1 MKNNNKMKKNNLLDW
16 ENSYLN
22 KDNFIFYPHEEI
34 IRFISKYIKKRIG
47 LNKFKFIDQNE
58 SKPKI
63 LDIGCGIGRHV
74 KLCNEFNLDAY
85 GFDLSSEAIKVAK
98 NNFINSDLKDLSNR
112 VVAADIRN
120 LPYKNNFFNYMI
132 SHGVLDSMHYDIALE
147 GIIELHKK
155 LHDSGLI
162 YLDLISTNDHT
173 FTNSKQYDLI
183 VKTKHEE
190 NTVQSFYDTD
200 RINRLLKDKF
210 EIIELYE
217 IINRNIESNRL
228 LARFHIIAKK
238 II

>member
-1 MKNNNKMKKNNLLDW
+1 MKNNNKMKNNNLLDW
-16 ENSYLN
+16 EKSYLN

-34 IRFISKYIKKRIG
+34 VRFISKYIKKRIG
-47 LNKFKFIDQNE
+47 LHNFKPIDQNK

-74 KLCNEFNLDAY
+74 KLINEFNLDAY

-98 NNFINSDLKDLSNR
+98 YNFINLDLKDLSER
-112 VVAADIRN
+112 VIVADIRN

-132 SHGVLDSMHYDIALE
+132 SHGVLDSMNYDIALE
-147 GIIELHKK
+147 GIMELHKK
-155 LHDSGLI
+155 INDNGLI

-173 FTNSKQYDLI
+173 FTNSEQYDLV
-183 VKTKHEE
+183 VKTKHEK
-190 NTVQSFYDTD
+190 NTVQSYYNID
-200 RINRLLKDKF
+200 RIKKLLKDKF

-217 IINRNIESNRL
+217 IINRNFDSNRL